1 MPKID
6 EIYNTAVVLD
16 YTKDVER
23 DYTLGDA
30 LFPETK
36 IDDIE
41 LEFIKGGN
49 GLPIAASVHAWD
61 SETEIADREGFDLL
75 KMELAPVKRKIRLN
89 GKDSIKLKNPRTNTE
104 LKNVLA
110 KLFDDAAKMVESVR
124 TRFEAMRFE
133 AIATGKVT
141 FDENGYKGTLDY
153 KVPADHKEVVAVPWS
168 DPASKPMD
176 DLKKWQSKIKADT
189 GTNPTRVLTSER
201 VALLLEDH
209 ASIRLAIKGNANQMV
224 TRAEL
229 NTFLAS
235 KGLPVIATEDRS
247 YRVRK
252 GNGYEQKRFFDE
264 NTLSLFPEGPLG
276 ELVYGITEEESILS
290 EDSNIDM
297 TKVGN
302 IVTTV
307 EFQNDP
313 PGRWTK
319 AAAVALPSFPVADQV
334 FIATGLIGEETEE
347 TPEG

>member
-141 FDENGYKGTLDY
+141 FDENGYEGTLDY
-153 KVPADHKEVVAVPWS
+153 QVPADHKEVVAVPWN

-201 VALLLEDH
+201 VALMLEDH
-209 ASIRLAIKGNANQMV
+209 ASIRLAIKGNVNQMV

-334 FIATGLIGEETEE
+334 FIATGLIGEET
-347 TPEG
+347 PEG

>member
-1 MPKID
+1 MGNKI
-6 EIYNTAVVLD
+6 EELFNTSVVLD

-30 LFPETK
+30 LFPEMK

-61 SETEIADREGFDLL
+61 SETEIADREGFDIL

-89 GKDSIKLKNPRTNTE
+89 GKDAIKLRNPRTHTE
-104 LKNVLA
+104 LKGVLA
-110 KLFDDAAKMVESVR
+110 KLFADANRMVESVR

-133 AIATGKVT
+133 ALCTGKVT
-141 FDENGYKGTLDY
+141 FNENGYKGTLDY
-153 KVPADHKEVVAVPWS
+153 QLPENHKEHVAKAWS
-168 DPASKPMD
+168 DPTSRPMD
-176 DLKKWQSKIKADT
+176 DLKKWQSKIKVDT

-209 ASIRLAIKGNANQMV
+209 PTIRLAIKGNENQMV
-224 TRAEL
+224 TRNEL
-229 NTFLAS
+229 NNFLAS

-247 YRVRK
+247 YRVK
-252 GNGYEQKRFFDE
+252 NGKKYVQKRFFNED
-264 NTLSLFPEGPLG
+264 TLALFPEGALG
-276 ELVYGITEEESILS
+276 NLVYGVTEEEALLS
-290 EDSNIDM
+290 EDGTIDM
-297 TKVGN
+297 SKVGN

-307 EFQNDP
+307 TFQDDP
-313 PGRWTK
+313 PSRWTK

-334 FIATGLIGEETEE
+334 FIATGLIG
-347 TPEG
+347 PDVPVV